1 MTGNSNGLIN
11 LETTD
16 NWERV
21 DLRSLMS
28 KVNEAAGAKKWLF
41 VWDKLGT
48 VSSFFRYQQRLCEFG
63 NEMKAVKRG
72 ARTLDMALEMLAY
85 HVECVQRSGGRLL
98 VDLDDSSPDFND
110 RAFSTGEN
118 FSAEKAFEGGHLPA
132 WQGSQW
138 DQGRQMTDFGLALR
152 CSAENEEEMLAV
164 LNKIPNSDKFE
175 HVIVEEA

>member
-48 VSSFFRYQQRLCEFG
+48 VASFFRYQQRLCEFG
-63 NEMKAVKRG
+63 SEMKAVNRG
-72 ARTLDMALEMLAY
+72 ARSLDMALEMLGY

-110 RAFSTGEN
+110 QAFSTGEN

-132 WQGSQW
+132 YEGSPW
-138 DQGRQMTDFGLALR
+138 DQRNQVTDFGLALR
-152 CSAENEEEMLAV
+152 CSAQDEQDMLAV
-164 LNKIPNSDKFE
+164 LKKIPNSDKFE